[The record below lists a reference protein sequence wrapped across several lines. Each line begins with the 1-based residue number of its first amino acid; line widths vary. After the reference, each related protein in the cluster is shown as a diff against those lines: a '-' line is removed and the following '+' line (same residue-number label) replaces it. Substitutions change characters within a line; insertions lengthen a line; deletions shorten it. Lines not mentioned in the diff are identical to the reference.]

1 MGGGNIMRLIDADA
15 LIDDIRKN
23 SESYF
28 ADDFAHIWVDKQTP
42 VEAQP
47 VRHGKWRHYERI
59 LTCSECGTM
68 FYDDIMEYCG
78 DAVPRHCPECGAN
91 MDADKKKSYFP
102 KGFFSKERPLAN
114 GKEDETD

>member
-1 MGGGNIMRLIDADA
+1 MRLIDADA

-47 VRHGKWRHYERI
+47 VRYGHWIGIDDEPCEVFECDVCGYIYETDSKLHR
-59 LTCSECGTM
+59 
-68 FYDDIMEYCG
+68 YC
-78 DAVPRHCPECGAN
+78 PNCGAK
-91 MDADKKKSYFP
+91 MGED
-102 KGFFSKERPLAN
+102 
-114 GKEDETD
+114 DETD